1 MTTSSRPG
9 VALASL
15 LLAAAGLVAAPPAA
29 HAGAVLDGVKSR
41 AVLRCGVSE
50 GIPGFSIQRDGR
62 WRGLDVDYCRALATA
77 ALGKPDAIE
86 FVPLGVK
93 GRFEALR
100 DGRID
105 VLSRNSTWTFA
116 REAEY
121 GIAFAGIL
129 FFDGQG
135 FLARVEDGPRYA
147 LELDGASVC
156 VKPGTTTER
165 NLANFFTR
173 HEMHYTAVAVDGFD
187 GMRKAFEAG
196 ECAVATS
203 DQSQLHALR
212 VSLADPASARVLPEF
227 ISKEPLAPAV
237 AASDTDWLLLAR
249 LVLAVLINSEERG
262 IDSANVTDIAKV
274 AKSDEIRG
282 LLDLDGRFV
291 KRLGLAEGWV
301 ARVLVTVGNYGEI
314 FARNLGPDTP
324 LELERGQNAPWNR
337 GGLLYAPRVE

>member
-1 MTTSSRPG
+1 MT
-9 VALASL
+9 AASTIRNTFATL
-15 LLAAAGLVAAPPAA
+15 LLAAAVVLAAAPAA
-29 HAGAVLDGVKSR
+29 QAGAVLDGVKSR
-41 AVLRCGVSE
+41 GTLRCGVSE
-50 GIPGFSIQRDGR
+50 GIPGFSIRRDGR
-62 WRGLDVDYCRALATA
+62 WQGLDVDYCRALAV
-77 ALGKPDAIE
+77 ALLGSADAVE
-86 FVPLGVK
+86 FTPLGVN

-116 REAEY
+116 REAEF

-135 FLARVEDGPRYA
+135 FLARREGGPRYA

-165 NLANFFTR
+165 NLANYFTAN
-173 HEMHYTAVAVDGFD
+173 EMRYTAVPVDGFD
-187 GMRKAFEAG
+187 AMKKAFEAG

-212 VSLADPASARVLPEF
+212 VTLADPASARVLPEF

-237 AASDTDWLLLAR
+237 SAADPDWLLLAR
-249 LVLAVLINSEERG
+249 VVLAVLINTEERG
-262 IDSANVTDIAKV
+262 IDGSNAAEIAKI

-291 KRLGLAEGWV
+291 KRLGLPEGWV
-301 ARVLVTVGNYGEI
+301 VQVLSAVGNYGEI
-314 FARNLGPDTP
+314 FARNLGRDSA
-324 LELERGQNAPWNR
+324 LKLRRGQNAPWNR
-337 GGLLYAPRVE
+337 GGLLYAPRLQ